1 VLGWDK
7 DENDKDHVYGVGDL
21 NRQDKI
27 IDEYVFV

>member
-1 VLGWDK
+1 VLGY
-7 DENDKDHVYGVGDL
+7 DEDNKNVYGVGDL

>member
-1 VLGWDK
+1 VLGTDK
-7 DENDKDHVYGVGDL
+7 DDDDEIYGVGDL